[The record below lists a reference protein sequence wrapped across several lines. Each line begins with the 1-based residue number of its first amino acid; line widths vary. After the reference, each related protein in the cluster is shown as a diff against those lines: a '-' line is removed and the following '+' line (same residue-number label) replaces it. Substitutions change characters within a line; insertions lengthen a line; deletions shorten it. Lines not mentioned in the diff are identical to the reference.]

1 MVTLVTVGNCTGWL
15 SKTGAPG
22 EQRLARSATLLV
34 MQQNLVLILARDLA
48 DKLASATF
56 VVDPEG
62 TLLYFNEGAAEILG
76 KSFADMGRMRME
88 EWSSAFSPVDADG
101 RPLQPDELPLV
112 IALKERRPVHR
123 AFRIRG
129 ADDVDREIAVT
140 ALPLIA
146 SRDELVGAAA
156 IFWESP

>member
-1 MVTLVTVGNCTGWL
+1 
-15 SKTGAPG
+15 
-22 EQRLARSATLLV
+22 

-56 VVDPEG
+56 IVDAEG

-76 KSFADMGRMRME
+76 KSFADTGRMPMD
-88 EWSSAFSPVDADG
+88 EWSRAFAPVDSDG
-101 RPLQPDELPLV
+101 RPLDRDDLPLV

-129 ADDVDREIAVT
+129 ADDVDRDIAVT

-146 SRDELVGAAA
+146 RRDELVGAAA
-156 IFWESP
+156 IFWESS